1 MKLLT
6 RNGAFAV
13 FLGVPSSHTSDLMVF
28 NEEYRSVRPKEPHL
42 TRPTR
47 IVAIA
52 SAGGHWVQLMRLR
65 AAWEGCDV
73 TYVTTDPGLA
83 DALRQ
88 MSAESGGPEPKL
100 RIITEGNRWQKRRL
114 VRQLLQILMLMLQ
127 IRPDAVIS
135 TGAAPGYFAL
145 RIGKILRARTV
156 WIDSIANA
164 EELSLSGRKIGK
176 HADLWLTQWPHL
188 AGPDGPEFM
197 GSVL

>member
-1 MKLLT
+1 M
-6 RNGAFAV
+6 
-13 FLGVPSSHTSDLMVF
+13 
-28 NEEYRSVRPKEPHL
+28 

-65 AAWEGCDV
+65 AAWESCDV
-73 TYVTTDPGLA
+73 TYVTTDPGLMG
-83 DALRQ
+83 ALRKAT
-88 MSAESGGPEPKL
+88 SGNGGPAPKL
-100 RIITEGNRWQKRRL
+100 HIVVEGNRWQKGRL
-114 VRQLLQILMLMLQ
+114 ILQLLQLLILMLR
-127 IRPDAVIS
+127 IRPEAVIS

-145 RIGKILRARTV
+145 RIGKMLGARTI

-164 EELSLSGRKIGK
+164 EELSLSGRKIGR

-188 AGPDGPEFM
+188 ARPDGPQFL

>member
-1 MKLLT
+1 M
-6 RNGAFAV
+6 
-13 FLGVPSSHTSDLMVF
+13 
-28 NEEYRSVRPKEPHL
+28 
-42 TRPTR
+42 TRPVR
-47 IVAIA
+47 IVAVA

-83 DALRQ
+83 DALCR
-88 MSAESGGPEPKL
+88 AAAARGEAAPAF

-114 VRQLLQILMLMLQ
+114 ILQLMQLVVLMLK

-164 EELSLSGRKIGK
+164 DELSLSGRKIGK
-176 HADLWLTQWPHL
+176 YADLWLTQWPHL
-188 AGPDGPEFM
+188 ASPGGPQFLGA
-197 GSVL
+197 VL

>member
-145 RIGKILRARTV
+145 RIGSQWTEHVSRAGQQFTDTASSATTKEGRM
-156 WIDSIANA
+156 INA
-164 EELSLSGRKIGK
+164 RAIPIR
-176 HADLWLTQWPHL
+176 WRCP
-188 AGPDGPEFM
+188 PEKA
-197 GSVL
+197 